1 MTTRPSVQSH
11 ASTAN
16 RADTPRVSKSKASK
30 LLSRQAVYN
39 RRVRTSN
46 AALSSP
52 VGGSVANFLHPRS
65 HSQPGS
71 GASLPT
77 ETEPTL
83 LSTEDQLDPAG
94 GPGSEDA
101 KAPAKSIVRDVI
113 QTVVV
118 AVLIFLAI
126 RAVVLNFKVDG
137 FSMMPNLTNN
147 EMLLVNRREYSHIN
161 LYSLVDW
168 IPFANIHG
176 DHEWYPF
183 RPPKRGDIIVFY
195 PPNGST
201 EPYIKR
207 IIGLPGD
214 QVAIK
219 NNHVYINGQL
229 LHESYIDEPTTWPG
243 ILQSDQFTVQPGHVF
258 VLGDNRLN
266 STDSRYF
273 GQVTMSSIVGRAW
286 LTYWPLGSMHI
297 LSDPSYSTH

>member
-1 MTTRPSVQSH
+1 MANFFHPRTHAVPKADRPLKTDASQLSTDDQISPS
-11 ASTAN
+11 AESTA
-16 RADTPRVSKSKASK
+16 
-30 LLSRQAVYN
+30 QA
-39 RRVRTSN
+39 
-46 AALSSP
+46 
-52 VGGSVANFLHPRS
+52 
-65 HSQPGS
+65 
-71 GASLPT
+71 
-77 ETEPTL
+77 
-83 LSTEDQLDPAG
+83 
-94 GPGSEDA
+94 A
-101 KAPAKSIVRDVI
+101 KAPSKSAIRDI
-113 QTVVV
+113 LQTVIV

-137 FSMMPNLTNN
+137 HSMMPNLTNG
-147 EMLLVNRREYSHIN
+147 EMLLVNRREYSHVN
-161 LYSLVDW
+161 LYSLVSW

-214 QVAIK
+214 HIAIM
-219 NNHVYINGQL
+219 NNHVYVNGQQL
-229 LHESYIDEPTTWPG
+229 REPYIHEPTTWPG
-243 ILQSDQFTVQPGHVF
+243 ILAEGAFTVEPGHVF

-286 LTYWPLGSMHI
+286 LTYWPLSEAHYLG
-297 LSDPSYSTH
+297 DPSYGTH